1 MRANQAGHWERQGF
15 VQDVCFFESWQL
27 SGYGSEHRFVSDNE
41 PWLHKEGKLFLVPS
55 KLDLPRL
62 ALLIHASQSLDLSL
76 DFQLQR
82 RRMTTNCLS
91 NDVSQKLAH
100 TDTRWSRWQTL
111 SAQHVW
117 RSTGEKKRQQWVGET
132 WWNMVKHWLPPSFS
146 LHIGERSEVENYR
159 CGRYTKGFRG
169 SSKHGLLILTA
180 YVCLC
185 LCMCI
190 DRYIFIM
197 YNSVYDHIYIYI
209 HIYL

>member
-132 WWNMVKHWLPPSFS
+132 WWNTDC
-146 LHIGERSEVENYR
+146 LHPFPYTSVRGAKSKTTDAVDTQRASEDHPNMAYW
-159 CGRYTKGFRG
+159 Y
-169 SSKHGLLILTA
+169 LLHMYV
-180 YVCLC
+180 YVCVC
-185 LCMCI
+185 
-190 DRYIFIM
+190 
-197 YNSVYDHIYIYI
+197 V
-209 HIYL
+209 

>member
-100 TDTRWSRWQTL
+100 TDTRCVYDVAL
-111 SAQHVW
+111 V
-117 RSTGEKKRQQWVGET
+117 KRRGSSEL
-132 WWNMVKHWLPPSFS
+132 VKHWLPPSFS

-197 YNSVYDHIYIYI
+197 YNSVYDNIYIYI